1 MYLCNVQITQ
11 RDEQIDSLQQQ
22 IMGLE
27 RTRDRY
33 VVLNPALREF
43 SLRHPLANHSLY
55 SLQTLLRE
63 DCIVPDCGADTSVN
77 LQPSRGAGH
86 SSAGSRVW

>member
-1 MYLCNVQITQ
+1 MYLCNVQIKQ

-33 VVLNPALREF
+33 VILNPALREF
-43 SLRHPLANHSLY
+43 SLDSASSGKSLA
-55 SLQTLLRE
+55 LQLTDLIERRLHCTRLW
-63 DCIVPDCGADTSVN
+63 C
-77 LQPSRGAGH
+77 
-86 SSAGSRVW
+86 